1 MHPLYPILLRHSAT
15 HNTNKLIRSHV
26 NAREGDGNTQH
37 IIMNSDNT
45 SDILSAREGQG
56 TTEQGQHTI
65 IKRPE
70 IYTIY

>member
-1 MHPLYPILLRHSAT
+1 M
-15 HNTNKLIRSHV
+15 